1 MVEILT
7 PLRSLLLSI
16 PIGCDMRKYYEQVH
30 QRAAETGQPVSELLF
45 EDYCKRV
52 GIQWENIQVGTKQTP
67 DYKLVLDDQTI
78 IAEVKEFEKNKD
90 EQESYRL
97 MEDRRYGKV
106 LNEEPGDRVRK
117 KIRKSSPQIKA
128 LTAGRHPGMLVLFDD
143 GQIAGHLAPY
153 HIMTAMYGLEL
164 VEMAVP
170 RDISIKPYIADRRFG
185 PKKKMTEGTN
195 TSISAIGALVVT
207 GPDRKLKLHVYH
219 NKFAAVPIDPK
230 LLTSRGI
237 LQYRIDI
244 ENRTW
249 VECKVRSLSETMHAG
264 G

>member
-1 MVEILT
+1 MTPLFSEKMVVTLT

-16 PIGCDMRKYYEQVH
+16 PIGCYMREYYERVH
-30 QRAAETGQPVSELLF
+30 QSASETGRPVSELLF

-52 GIQWENIQVGTKQTP
+52 GIHCVRIQEEPEKTP
-67 DYKLVLDDQTI
+67 DCKLVIDGQTI
-78 IAEVKEFEKNKD
+78 IAEVKEFTKNKD
-90 EQESYRL
+90 EREADRL
-97 MEDRRYGKV
+97 MEECGSLTV
-106 LNEEPGDRVRK
+106 LDEEPGARIRK
-117 KIRKSSPQIKA
+117 KIQDSSPQIKA
-128 LTAGRHPGMLVLFDD
+128 RTAGRHPGMLVLFDN
-143 GQIAGHLAPY
+143 GQIAGHLSN
-153 HIMTAMYGLEL
+153 HKIMTAMYGQMVLD
-164 VEMAVP
+164 MAIP
-170 RDISIKPYIADRRFG
+170 RDFSKESYITGARLG
-185 PKKKMTEGTN
+185 PKKKMTEETN

-249 VECKVRSLSETMHAG
+249 VEC
-264 G
+264 

>member
-1 MVEILT
+1 M
-7 PLRSLLLSI
+7 SI
-16 PIGCDMRKYYEQVH
+16 PTGCDMRQYYEQVRQH
-30 QRAAETGQPVSELLF
+30 AAKAGKPVSELLF
-45 EDYCKRV
+45 EDYCRCV
-52 GIQWENIQVGTKQTP
+52 GIQWEHIQEEPEQTP

-78 IAEVKEFEKNKD
+78 IAEVKEFEKNKY

-97 MEDRRYGKV
+97 MEKRGYGKV

-128 LTAGRHPGMLVLFDD
+128 LTAGCHSGMLVLFDD
-143 GQIAGHLAPY
+143 GQIAGHLAPH

-185 PKKKMTEGTN
+185 PKKKMTEETN

-207 GPDRKLKLHVYH
+207 GPALILKLRVYH

-230 LLTSRGI
+230 LLARRGI
-237 LQYRIDI
+237 LQYRIDF
-244 ENRTW
+244 ESRTW
-249 VECKVRSLSETMHAG
+249 VEC
-264 G
+264 

>member
-1 MVEILT
+1 M
-7 PLRSLLLSI
+7 SI
-16 PIGCDMRKYYEQVH
+16 PIGCDMRQYYEQVR
-30 QRAAETGQPVSELLF
+30 QRAAKAGKPVSELLF
-45 EDYCKRV
+45 EDYCTHV
-52 GIQWENIQVGTKQTP
+52 GIQWEHIQEEPEQTP

-97 MEDRRYGKV
+97 LEERGYGKV
-106 LNEEPGDRVRK
+106 LDKEPGDRIRK
-117 KIRKSSPQIKA
+117 KIRKSSPQMKA
-128 LTAGRHPGMLVLFDD
+128 LTADCHPGMLVLFDD

-153 HIMTAMYGLEL
+153 HIMTAMYGLEI

-185 PKKKMTEGTN
+185 AKKKMTEETN

-207 GPDRKLKLHVYH
+207 GPDLILKLRVYH
-219 NKFAAVPIDPK
+219 NKFAAVPINPQ
-230 LLTSRGI
+230 LLVRREI
-237 LQYRIDI
+237 LQYRIDC

-249 VECKVRSLSETMHAG
+249 VKC
-264 G
+264 